1 MTEATP
7 FKPKD
12 DNVDHSQSL
21 LDWPAYLERD
31 LMEEI
36 ESDCQNH
43 SHGVNRRCLLAIL
56 TMDSEKVF
64 EACEESPEAFFDAFR
79 SSASTLS
86 MYKRLVKIMNVGHNR
101 LMLGLCAVD
110 TDAPDA
116 PFSKKE
122 FFDAIDQAK
131 DEAVTDEEMQAAEKT
146 DN

>member
-1 MTEATP
+1 MNEVTP
-7 FKPKD
+7 FEPKND
-12 DNVDHSQSL
+12 KVGHGQSL
-21 LDWPAYLERD
+21 MDWPAYIEQD

-36 ESDCQNH
+36 ELDCQDS

-56 TMDSEKVF
+56 TMDSDRVF
-64 EACEESPEAFFDAFR
+64 KACEESPDAFFDAFR
-79 SSASTLS
+79 CSASTLS

-101 LMLGLCAVD
+101 LLMGLCAVD

-122 FFDAIDQAK
+122 FFDAIAKAK